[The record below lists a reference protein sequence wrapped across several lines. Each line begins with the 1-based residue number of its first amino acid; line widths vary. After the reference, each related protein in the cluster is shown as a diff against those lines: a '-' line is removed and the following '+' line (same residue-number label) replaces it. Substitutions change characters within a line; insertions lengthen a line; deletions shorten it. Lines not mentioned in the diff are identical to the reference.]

1 MHVDLSAGPP
11 ALLEP
16 DDLQSFKVV
25 VPADAVGDEARLT
38 EVVGALG
45 RPADAGHVFVDIEA
59 LLDLVPERRDEPEWR
74 KGFDGMVAYA
84 RSKGWVD
91 EAGTAIRGH
100 VEPPG

>member
-1 MHVDLSAGPP
+1 MNVDLSAGAP

-25 VPADAVGDEARLT
+25 VPADAIGDEERLAV
-38 EVVGALG
+38 VVGTIG

-59 LLDLVPERRDEPEWR
+59 LLDLVPDRRDEPGWR
-74 KGFDGMVAYA
+74 KGFDGMVSYA
-84 RSKGWVD
+84 RTKGWLD
-91 EAGTAIRGH
+91 DAGTAIRGH